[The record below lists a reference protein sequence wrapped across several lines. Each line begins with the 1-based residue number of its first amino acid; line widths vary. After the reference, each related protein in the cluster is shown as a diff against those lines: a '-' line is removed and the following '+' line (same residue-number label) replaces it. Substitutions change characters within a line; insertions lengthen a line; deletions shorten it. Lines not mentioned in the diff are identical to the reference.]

1 MALISLLR
9 EPTKHSWRI
18 IQNLGALFFIP
29 SWIVPAWHKKLSD
42 NGTLFVRSVLS
53 SQIQC
58 EGIIFQWRGQSFL
71 IILITCRY
79 VAVNVRDLCLFA
91 IMDLGRWERI
101 IPHTTTPATHLNHLA
116 LSASRFQRVSH
127 THLPSRWDNWACQNW
142 RSWTPHKKPDEKRET
157 WFIKNRRVYVLNYKF
172 WGIVWPSCYILTSG
186 RLFLSLCLF

>member
-1 MALISLLR
+1 MNQQSIHGESFK
-9 EPTKHSWRI
+9 TWV
-18 IQNLGALFFIP
+18 LFFSFRLESYLPDTKSCRITEHYLCAP
-29 SWIVPAWHKKLSD
+29 SLVHR
-42 NGTLFVRSVLS
+42 F
-53 SQIQC
+53 QC

-186 RLFLSLCLF
+186 RLFLSLCLL